1 MQAVKDIAKHET
13 INQANV
19 RRSLALGR
27 RDGLSAAGSL
37 RHHWPEYLMEVGE
50 LAFYMLATCLVA
62 TLLQHPASPVRHLIS
77 SDLAR
82 RALMGVAMGATM
94 VVIILSPW
102 GKQSGGHFNPAVTFA
117 FYRLGKVEFWD
128 GWFYAAAQF
137 LGAILGVCI
146 ARYALLGAL
155 DNQAVHFA
163 VTTPGAFGRTVA
175 FVAELAISFILMLT
189 VLFVTNRAGLARYT
203 PYFVGALI
211 AIYITFEA
219 PLSGMSTNP
228 ARTFGPAFHAGY
240 WHAMW
245 IYFLA
250 PTLGML
256 AAADVFLRLRGGA
269 PPYCAKLHH
278 DNDKR
283 CIFHH

>member
-1 MQAVKDIAKHET
+1 
-13 INQANV
+13 
-19 RRSLALGR
+19 
-27 RDGLSAAGSL
+27 
-37 RHHWPEYLMEVGE
+37 MEVGE
-50 LAFYMLATCLVA
+50 LGFYMLVTCAVA
-62 TLLQHPASPVRHLIS
+62 TLLQHPASPMHRLVS
-77 SDLAR
+77 SNMAR
-82 RALMGVAMGATM
+82 RALMGAAMGATM
-94 VVIILSPW
+94 IAIILSPW

-137 LGAILGVCI
+137 IGAILGVCI
-146 ARYALLGAL
+146 ARYALFGAL
-155 DNQAVHFA
+155 GNQAVHYA
-163 VTTPGAFGRTVA
+163 VTAPGIYGRAIA
-175 FVAELAISFILMLT
+175 FVAELAISFVLMSA
-189 VLFVTNRAGLARYT
+189 VLFVTNRANLARYT
-203 PYFVGALI
+203 PYFVGILI
-211 AIYITFEA
+211 ALYMTFET

-228 ARTFGPAFHAGY
+228 ARSFGTAVHAEY

-256 AAADVFLRLRGGA
+256 AAADVFLQVRGGV

-283 CIFHH
+283 CIFHHG

>member
-146 ARYALLGAL
+146 ARYAFR
-155 DNQAVHFA
+155 NVVC
-163 VTTPGAFGRTVA
+163 VTSSASNGFR
-175 FVAELAISFILMLT
+175 
-189 VLFVTNRAGLARYT
+189 
-203 PYFVGALI
+203 
-211 AIYITFEA
+211 
-219 PLSGMSTNP
+219 ST
-228 ARTFGPAFHAGY
+228 AS
-240 WHAMW
+240 
-245 IYFLA
+245 
-250 PTLGML
+250 
-256 AAADVFLRLRGGA
+256 V
-269 PPYCAKLHH
+269 
-278 DNDKR
+278 
-283 CIFHH
+283 